1 MDYDKKLEYFTLLF
15 EYIKKNNLEELLDG
29 LKYKYSYLNISDV
42 KKEINKTFN
51 NSLDF
56 FWKVQTSQ
64 IYRELNY
71 MEKSGWLTSKTV
83 FQTDKPNKRLYSIT
97 DLGREELHKWL
108 LENNFDSEFQIRSAF
123 LMKIFFSAQKN
134 IKENIEMFRAYKKKC
149 VYELKNLEKA
159 NNNIE
164 YYSKETEENNESI
177 YWNLTVLYGEK
188 HLKTSIEFADEAV
201 KILEE
206 LL

>member
-1 MDYDKKLEYFTLLF
+1 MSLKHGLLG
-15 EYIKKNNLEELLDG
+15 LLNYG
-29 LKYKYSYLNISDV
+29 EMTGY
-42 KKEINKTFN
+42 EINKTFN

-123 LMKIFFSAQKN
+123 LMKLFFSDQKN